1 LVENTKAT
9 MKIEK
14 LTFKNKEGKALSARI
29 EFPVE
34 DKPLAYALF
43 AHCFTCGK
51 DLIASRNISRTLTSK
66 GIAVMLFDFTGL
78 GASEGDFESSDFSGN
93 ISDIYAAS
101 DFLKENYKA
110 PEIIIGHSLGGAA
123 VLFAAAQLESIK
135 AVVTIAAP
143 FDPYHLTKM
152 LSKDLDKIQEEGK
165 AEVFIGGRPF
175 TINQSFIDDL
185 KAHNA
190 EETARDLR
198 KPLLILHSPQDET
211 VSIENAAKIYTAAHH
226 PKSFI
231 SLDGANHLLS
241 NKRDS
246 EYVGNIIAG
255 WVRRYI
261 NAEEK
266 QEKSIQSKSKVAVLT
281 SDESY
286 TTQIKAGKHHL
297 LADEPEDVG
306 GDDRGPTPYD
316 LMSSALGAC
325 TSMTLQMYA
334 KRKKWDL
341 KEVIVHLNHDKDYAE
356 DCVNSEK
363 SGAKIDQF
371 ERRIELKGDLDDG
384 QKQKLLEIA
393 DKCPVHKTLHSD
405 VKVITSLF

>member
-1 LVENTKAT
+1 

>member
-1 LVENTKAT
+1 MVENTKAT